1 MHRSLLSLIFLLTL
15 LLTLGGCARHEAP
28 RSLEDLQEARIGV
41 LTGLA
46 HRQELQDAFPG
57 SIFMNFED
65 LPLMCMALQ
74 GKRIDALV
82 CLEPGLDELLEG
94 NPGFH
99 ELPGLS
105 IRDSVCVAFRL
116 DDPDLAEAFD
126 DFLEEIRADGRLA
139 EMEANWFGPEA
150 PRKFYHPH
158 GGKGEPL
165 RVGIEVGQSG
175 LTVMEDEEETGFEPE
190 LMRRFADHLERPVQ
204 FVEMTGTGMV
214 PALASGRVDALV
226 DAITPTSDRMKS
238 FRFSRPY
245 YSCDLHV
252 VSLDPDY
259 VPVVRRQT
267 LGELLKTNLVDE
279 GRYKLI
285 LKGLWITLLIMFC
298 SVLLGSILGALL
310 CWMLLGKSKSL
321 KKFAHAYCEFIEGI
335 PIVVLLLFMF
345 YVVFATAPLT
355 AVTVAIITY
364 SLHFAA
370 GACESFHNGIESVP
384 RGQFEGGLA
393 LGFTEFGTMRYVVL
407 PQATR
412 QILTLFKGKS
422 VALIENTAIVGFIAI
437 QDLTKVTDIIRTQ
450 TYNSLIPLVVVGL
463 LYFLLARLI
472 GWGVDKLGDYLL
484 KK

>member
-1 MHRSLLSLIFLLTL
+1 MRRLLFALAL
-15 LLTLGGCARHEAP
+15 LLTLGGCVRHHAP
-28 RSLEDLQEARIGV
+28 RSLEDLQDARIGV

-46 HRQELQDAFPG
+46 HRQDLQDAFPG
-57 SIFMNFED
+57 ASFMNFED
-65 LPLMCMALQ
+65 LPLMCIGVQ
-74 GKRIDALV
+74 GRRIDALV

-94 NPGFH
+94 NPGFR

-116 DDPDLAEAFD
+116 DDPDLAGAFD
-126 DFLEEIRADGRLA
+126 DFLAEIRADGRMA
-139 EMEANWFGPEA
+139 EMEANWFGPDA
-150 PRKFYHPH
+150 ARMFYHAH
-158 GGKGEPL
+158 GGAGEPL

-190 LMRRFADHLERPVQ
+190 LMRRFADHLGRPVQ
-204 FVEMTGTGMV
+204 FIEMTGTGMV

-226 DAITPTSDRMKS
+226 DAITPTRERAQS

-245 YSCDLHV
+245 YSCDLHLV
-252 VSLDPDY
+252 VLDPDY
-259 VPVVRRQT
+259 VPEIRRQT
-267 LGELLKTNLVDE
+267 LGEVLRTNLVDE

-310 CWMLLGKSKSL
+310 CWMLLGKSKAL
-321 KKFAHAYCEFIEGI
+321 KKFAHSYCELIEGI

-345 YVVFATAPLT
+345 YVVFAATPVT
-355 AVTVAIITY
+355 AVVVAIITY

-384 RGQFEGGLA
+384 HGQFEGGLA
-393 LGFTEFGTMRYVVL
+393 LGLTEFGTYRHVVL

-437 QDLTKVTDIIRTQ
+437 QDLTKVTDLIRTQ
-450 TYNSLIPLVVVGL
+450 TYNSRIPLVVVGL

-472 GWGVDKLGDYLL
+472 GWAIDKLGDYLL

>member
-1 MHRSLLSLIFLLTL
+1 MHRFLLALSL
-15 LLTLGGCARHEAP
+15 LLTLGGCIRQDAP
-28 RSLEDLQEARIGV
+28 RSLEDLQDARIGV

-46 HRQELQDAFPG
+46 HRQDLQDAFPG
-57 SIFMNFED
+57 SSFMNFED

-74 GKRIDALV
+74 GRRIDALV

-94 NPGFH
+94 NPGFR

-116 DDPDLAEAFD
+116 DDPDLAGAFD
-126 DFLEEIRADGRLA
+126 DFLEEIRSDGRMA
-139 EMEANWFGPEA
+139 EMEANWFGPDA
-150 PRKFYHPH
+150 ARSFYHAH
-158 GGKGEPL
+158 GGAGEPL

-190 LMRRFADHLERPVQ
+190 LMRRFADHLGRPVR
-204 FVEMTGTGMV
+204 FIEMTGTGMV

-226 DAITPTSDRMKS
+226 DAITPTRERSQS

-252 VSLDPDY
+252 VVLDPDY
-259 VPVVRRQT
+259 VPEIRRQT
-267 LGELLKTNLVDE
+267 LGEVLRTNLVDE

-285 LKGLWITLLIMFC
+285 LNGLWITLLIMFC

-310 CWMLLGKSKSL
+310 CWMLLGKSKAL
-321 KKFAHAYCEFIEGI
+321 KKFAHAYCELIEGI

-345 YVVFATAPLT
+345 YVVFAATPVT
-355 AVTVAIITY
+355 AVVVAIITY

-384 RGQFEGGLA
+384 HGQFEGGLA
-393 LGFTEFGTMRYVVL
+393 LGLTEFGTYRYVVL
-407 PQATR
+407 PQAMR

-472 GWGVDKLGDYLL
+472 GWAIDKLGDYLL

>member
-1 MHRSLLSLIFLLTL
+1 MRRILPVLAL
-15 LLTLGGCARHEAP
+15 LLTLFGCAPHKEVH
-28 RSLEDLQEARIGV
+28 SLDDLRDGRIGV

-46 HRQELQDAFPG
+46 HRQDLQEAFPDAT
-57 SIFMNFED
+57 FMNFED

-74 GKRIDALV
+74 GQRIDALV
-82 CLEPGLDELLEG
+82 CLEPGLEELLKG
-94 NPGFH
+94 NPGFM

-105 IRDSVCVAFRL
+105 IRDSVCVAFRME
-116 DDPDLAEAFD
+116 DADLADAFD
-126 DFLEEIRADGRLA
+126 DFLEEIRADGR
-139 EMEANWFGPEA
+139 MEQLQANWFGPGA
-150 PRKFYHPH
+150 PRSFYHPH
-158 GGKGEPL
+158 IKTGTPL

-190 LMRRFADHLERPVQ
+190 LMRRFADHLERPVR
-204 FVEMTGTGMV
+204 FIEMTGTGMI

-226 DAITPTSDRMKS
+226 DAITPTYERGQSV
-238 FRFSRPY
+238 RFSRPY
-245 YSCDLHV
+245 YSCDLHLV
-252 VSLDPDY
+252 VLNPDY
-259 VPVVRRQT
+259 VPEVKRQT
-267 LGELLKTNLVDE
+267 LGEVLRTNLIDE
-279 GRYKLI
+279 GRYMLI
-285 LKGLWITLLIMFC
+285 LKGLWYTLVIMFC
-298 SVLLGSILGALL
+298 SVLLGTLLGALL
-310 CWMLLGKSKSL
+310 CWMLLGRSKAL
-321 KKFAHAYCEFIEGI
+321 KKFAHGYCELIEGI

-345 YVVFATAPLT
+345 YVVFAAAPVA
-355 AVTVAIITY
+355 AVVVAIVTY

-393 LGFTEFGTMRYVVL
+393 LGFTQLDTLRYVML

-412 QILTLFKGKS
+412 QILLLFKGKS

-450 TYNSLIPLVVVGL
+450 TYNSLIPLVVVGV

-472 GWGVDKLGDYLL
+472 GWTIDKLGDYLL

>member
-57 SIFMNFED
+57 STFMNFED

-310 CWMLLGKSKSL
+310 CWMLLGKSKPL